1 MFAVYYVERRV
12 PHARRFQQPEKSKKT
27 THSTGGNGGQHKTTS
42 QPETQPED
50 MFCHYQ
56 EQEQLLD

>member
-27 THSTGGNGGQHKTTS
+27 THSTGGKGGQHKTTS
-42 QPETQPED
+42 QPETQPKD
-50 MFCHYQ
+50 MFYHYQ
-56 EQEQLLD
+56 E